1 MLRHIQALCYN
12 EHMTKIKL
20 LALDLDGTLLTHDK
34 KISDESKRAIKAA
47 QAKGV
52 HVVITTGRPL
62 RAIEHILS
70 ELDLLVDTEYSITFN
85 GGLVQRNNG
94 EILSKKTFSYDNIK
108 EIHEVFAQLDL
119 PFDVVSEGHCY
130 ETNPNSLYQK
140 FSPFLDFT
148 MGEFDTIPK
157 DIIYNKAVSAIDADY
172 LDQQMT
178 KIPAELKEKYEI
190 FKSRDILLEIM
201 PKGVVKSF
209 GLEKLI
215 GILGID
221 RENVMAMGDEE
232 NDIAMLTWAGLGVA
246 MKNATDQVKA
256 ISDMTTPLT
265 NDEHGVAWAIN
276 TYILED

>member
-1 MLRHIQALCYN
+1 MCYN

-34 KISDESKRAIKAA
+34 KISDENKRAIKAA

-62 RAIEHILS
+62 KAIEHILR
-70 ELDLLVDTEYSITFN
+70 ELDLLVATEYSITFN

-108 EIHEVFAQLDL
+108 ELHAVFAQLEL
-119 PFDVVSEGHCY
+119 PFDVISEGRCY
-130 ETNPNSLYQK
+130 ETNPKSLYQK

-148 MGEFDTIPK
+148 MGTFDIIPK
-157 DIIYNKAVSAIDADY
+157 DIIFNKAVSAIDADF
-172 LDQQMT
+172 LDQQIT
-178 KIPAELKEKYEI
+178 KIPADLKEKYEI

-209 GLEKLI
+209 GLSKLV

-221 RENVMAMGDEE
+221 QANVMAMGDEE

-246 MKNATDQVKA
+246 MNNATDQVKEIA
-256 ISDMTTPLT
+256 DITAPFT
-265 NDEHGVAWAIN
+265 NDEHGVAWAIK